1 MGVGERKFP
10 PVPANKRQF
19 TFGPDSGPMFVS
31 GKKNDD
37 EEEEEEEGWWQ
48 HLPTGMRMELEPKV
62 FCFILNQGLT

>member
-1 MGVGERKFP
+1 
-10 PVPANKRQF
+10 
-19 TFGPDSGPMFVS
+19 MFVS

-62 FCFILNQGLT
+62 FCFILKQGLT